1 MLVNLI
7 FGDSTASIKK
17 IIDFFFT
24 DQKLEE
30 ITKNSTIHYLVFKNI
45 SLL

>member
-17 IIDFFFT
+17 IIDFFFHRPKT
-24 DQKLEE
+24 RGDNK
-30 ITKNSTIHYLVFKNI
+30 K
-45 SLL
+45 

>member
-7 FGDSTASIKK
+7 FGDSTASIKI

-30 ITKNSTIHYLVFKNI
+30 ITKNSTIHYLVYKNI